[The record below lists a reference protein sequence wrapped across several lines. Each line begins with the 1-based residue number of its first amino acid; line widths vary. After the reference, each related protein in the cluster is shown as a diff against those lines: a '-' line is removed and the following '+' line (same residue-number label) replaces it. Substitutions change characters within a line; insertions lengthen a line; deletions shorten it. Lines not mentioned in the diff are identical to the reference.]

1 MNKNTISEPKT
12 IALGPRAMGCVR
24 VLEIST
30 VTLSGSPRGADP
42 IGKIPDALGDPDP

>member
-1 MNKNTISEPKT
+1 MNQNAIPEPKT
-12 IALGPRAMGCVR
+12 TVLGPRAMGGVW

-30 VTLSGSPRGADP
+30 VTLSGSPRGADS